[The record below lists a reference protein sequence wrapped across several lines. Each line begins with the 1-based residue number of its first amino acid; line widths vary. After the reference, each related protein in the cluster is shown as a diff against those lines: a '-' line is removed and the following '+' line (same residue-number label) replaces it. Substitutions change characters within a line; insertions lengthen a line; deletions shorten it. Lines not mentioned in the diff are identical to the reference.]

1 MPKGFGEGTLP
12 VRVGSLGEQYPGRC
26 WCLLGA
32 LNWCRDPEEV
42 VLSLEGVVSRLKLW
56 TGIVVAPFLVEGQ
69 CAVSRYVARD
79 GSVVNY
85 WKTAMCGRC
94 SVVNG
99 AVELGKELR
108 LV

>member
-1 MPKGFGEGTLP
+1 M
-12 VRVGSLGEQYPGRC
+12 
-26 WCLLGA
+26 
-32 LNWCRDPEEV
+32 EEV

-56 TGIVVAPFLVEGQ
+56 TGIVVAPFLVEDQ

-94 SVVNG
+94 
-99 AVELGKELR
+99 
-108 LV
+108 